1 VSVTASIFADDDTDS
16 AWASASAPSASASEA
31 SPRVWLVLDVRDS
44 GCGIAASELP
54 QLFRPYS
61 QLLSGLRRS
70 GGTGLGLS
78 LSRTLCARCGGNLSC
93 ASAAGEGSVFTARIP
108 YALGEA
114 LPEAGSAGSAGG
126 TPARGTPAPSPAS
139 TPLRTRAAAAAG
151 AAAAA
156 AAAGVA
162 AGLTPPPSPFRAAA
176 ASAPASPAAVA
187 FPSLAAPA
195 AAAAM
200 ASAAPRVLVV
210 DDSPLNRMVLVKL
223 LGAMGVAADSA
234 ASGQAGVDAVLG
246 AAPGF
251 NPYVLVFMDQEMP
264 GGLCGHAATRAI
276 RAAGVVVPIVAL
288 TGNAL
293 SDDRDAFFAAG
304 CADFLTKP
312 VTREQLAAVLAA
324 HAGMS
329 HLRT

>member
-1 VSVTASIFADDDTDS
+1 VSVTASLLADADADADAMES
-16 AWASASAPSASASEA
+16 SSPS
-31 SPRVWLVLDVRDS
+31 SPRVWLVLDVRDT

-93 ASAAGEGSVFTARIP
+93 ASVLGEGSTFTARIP
-108 YALGEA
+108 YALGDE
-114 LPEAGSAGSAGG
+114 LPDAGSSSRSPAGG
-126 TPARGTPAPSPAS
+126 TPAPSLAS
-139 TPLRTRAAAAAG
+139 TPLRTRAAV

-156 AAAGVA
+156 AAAR
-162 AGLTPPPSPFRAAA
+162 TPPPSPLRAPAAA
-176 ASAPASPAAVA
+176 APASPAA
-187 FPSLAAPA
+187 A
-195 AAAAM
+195 AATSAVAA
-200 ASAAPRVLVV
+200 ALRVLVV

-223 LGAMGVAADSA
+223 LGAMGVPADSA
-234 ASGQAGVDAVLG
+234 PSGQAGVDAVL
-246 AAPGF
+246 AALAAG
-251 NPYVLVFMDQEMP
+251 NPYALVFMDQEMP
-264 GGLCGHAATRAI
+264 GGLCGHAATRAL
-276 RAAGVVVPIVAL
+276 RAAGVTVPVVAL

-324 HAGMS
+324 HAGV
-329 HLRT
+329 RGA